1 MNIVNKYLV
10 PNGYMAL
17 TIYPFIMFKNK
28 SFLGDKVLINHERIH
43 LKQQLELLIIPFF
56 IIYFINYVI
65 NLIKYRNHFKAYV
78 NIIFEKEAYK
88 NERDLTY
95 LEKRKKYNYL

>member
-17 TIYPFIMFKNK
+17 TIYPFILFKNNR
-28 SFLGDKVLINHERIH
+28 FLDDNILINHENIH
-43 LKQQLELLIIPFF
+43 LKQQLELLIIPYF
-56 IIYFINYVI
+56 IIYFI
-65 NLIKYRNHFKAYV
+65 NLIKYRNHFEVYI

-88 NERDLTY
+88 NEK
-95 LEKRKKYNYL
+95 EKNIIIYGRKI